1 MIACGRTSP
10 RYLIH
15 FGVLFSL
22 LKMRK
27 DKLEQFNK
35 KNIYTI
41 EDLINYLPRKY
52 YDFTTPK
59 MTKEIKDGDMKTFLL
74 YLRGDDKIKPI
85 AKSITIKTKKRK
97 TKFKL
102 RCPRYVYTLKIDDE
116 KKADKI
122 KTSIP
127 KEITKHEVSEKKGKK
142 KSQQSHK

>member
-1 MIACGRTSP
+1 MP
-10 RYLIH
+10 
-15 FGVLFSL
+15 
-22 LKMRK
+22 
-27 DKLEQFNK
+27 
-35 KNIYTI
+35 
-41 EDLINYLPRKY
+41 
-52 YDFTTPK
+52 
-59 MTKEIKDGDMKTFLL
+59 KEIKDGDMKTFLL
-74 YLRGDDKIKPI
+74 YLRGDDHIKSI